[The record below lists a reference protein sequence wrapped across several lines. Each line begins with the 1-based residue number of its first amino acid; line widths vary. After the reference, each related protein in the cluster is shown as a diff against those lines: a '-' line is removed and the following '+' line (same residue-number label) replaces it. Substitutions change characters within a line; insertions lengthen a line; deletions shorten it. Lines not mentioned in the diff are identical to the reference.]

1 MKPIS
6 RCSASVSP
14 KPRVVIRPVV
24 APVRSI
30 SALVACVVPWPKA
43 VTRLRSYS
51 GPSPCAFSAT
61 ATASKTPFSSSPGV
75 VGALAVEILPPSSIS
90 TRSVKV
96 PPISIPRYMSADTIK
111 RFPCRISYGIAAAES
126 TSRPNAATALE

>member
-1 MKPIS
+1 MLDRNAGSEPIS

-14 KPRVVIRPVV
+14 KPRVVMRPVV

-43 VTRLRSYS
+43 VTWLRSSS
-51 GPSPCAFSAT
+51 GPSPCALAAT
-61 ATASKTPFSSSPGV
+61 ATASNTPFSSSPGV

-96 PPISIPRYMSADTIK
+96 PPISIPRYIIAHAVSVSPVGFCHK
-111 RFPCRISYGIAAAES
+111 R
-126 TSRPNAATALE
+126 